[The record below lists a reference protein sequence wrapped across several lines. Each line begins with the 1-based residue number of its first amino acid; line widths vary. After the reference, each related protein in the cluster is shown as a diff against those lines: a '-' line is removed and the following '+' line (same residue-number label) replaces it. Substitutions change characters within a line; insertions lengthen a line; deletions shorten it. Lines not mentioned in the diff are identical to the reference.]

1 MKDIKSIDLPRP
13 TAEKHAKRQ
22 EKDMV
27 GETPSQPSCKEKDKN
42 RILHLEPVRQKE
54 AWESLSARRM
64 KELLCDAQ
72 CDVEE
77 FEESGKKMVIC
88 GGCGRVLEPEY
99 MELDHITPKAQRGK
113 HDITNRILLCRPC
126 NLRKGTHL
134 TLIGLLK
141 ENKRR
146 GWLQDDKL
154 AKLAQDRAWAMADI
168 VRDINFH

>member
-1 MKDIKSIDLPRP
+1 
-13 TAEKHAKRQ
+13 
-22 EKDMV
+22 MV
-27 GETPSQPSCKEKDKN
+27 RETPSQHSCKEEN
-42 RILHLEPVRQKE
+42 EGIILHLESVRQKE

-64 KELLCDAQ
+64 KEVLYDAQ
-72 CDVEE
+72 CAVEE
-77 FEESGKKMVIC
+77 FEKSGKKMVIC

-99 MELDHITPKAQRGK
+99 MELDHISPKAQRGK

-134 TLIGLLK
+134 TLIGLMK
-141 ENKRR
+141 KNKKLNR
-146 GWLQDDKL
+146 LQDEKL

>member
-1 MKDIKSIDLPRP
+1 
-13 TAEKHAKRQ
+13 
-22 EKDMV
+22 MV
-27 GETPSQPSCKEKDKN
+27 RGTPSQHSWEEEYQGI
-42 RILHLEPVRQKE
+42 ILHLETVRQKE
-54 AWESLSARRM
+54 AWESLSARKM
-64 KELLCDAQ
+64 KGVLYDAQ
-72 CDVEE
+72 CAVEE
-77 FEESGKKMVIC
+77 SEKSGKKMVIC

-141 ENKRR
+141 ENKTRR
-146 GWLQDDKL
+146 WLQDEKL
-154 AKLAQDRAWAMADI
+154 AKLAQDRAWAIADI